1 MTVTRI
7 YTHKGEMSIV
17 SVQIPLVTNLMVGT
31 RPQFTCCFI
40 DIYSLLP
47 EESQRFMLRQS
58 ELFVPFLLIG
68 CLGRTSII
76 IWEGGDITIN
86 TPLLWYRLNNIHQ

>member
-17 SVQIPLVTNLMVGT
+17 SVQIPFVTNLMVGT

-40 DIYSLLP
+40 NIYSFLP
-47 EESQRFMLRQS
+47 EESQRFMLCQS
-58 ELFVPFLLIG
+58 ELFVPFLLIS
-68 CLGRTSII
+68 CLGR

-86 TPLLWYRLNNIHQ
+86 TPLLRYRLNNIH